1 MAECSRWVTRLRRAR
16 CRRLWPIGLR
26 DGGSPLGGE
35 ACLGE
40 EGVRRP
46 SLSERGA
53 GPERSVVGCGEVCG
67 VPGSQVVPGACEMCS

>member
-1 MAECSRWVTRLRRAR
+1 M
-16 CRRLWPIGLR
+16 WPIGLR

-35 ACLGE
+35 ACPGE

-53 GPERSVVGCGEVCG
+53 GPERCVVGCGEARGWCGEVCG